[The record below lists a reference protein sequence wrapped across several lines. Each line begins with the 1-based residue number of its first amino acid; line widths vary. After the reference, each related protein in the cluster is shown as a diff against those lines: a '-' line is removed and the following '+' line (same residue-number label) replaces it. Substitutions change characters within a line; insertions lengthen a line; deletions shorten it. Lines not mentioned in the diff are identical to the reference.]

1 MAIAILNAAGQV
13 VTFVRDDV
21 PDGWAAPEGCTAIP
35 ETELPAGWERAP
47 DTSPVPESI
56 TARQVRLYLVRHGIS
71 MASVEEAINTIADP
85 VTRESVRVE
94 WEYAPWIDRSHTWLT
109 PLAESLGM
117 SAAQVDAAF
126 REAATL

>member
-1 MAIAILNAAGQV
+1 
-13 VTFVRDDV
+13 
-21 PDGWAAPEGCTAIP
+21 
-35 ETELPAGWERAP
+35 
-47 DTSPVPESI
+47 
-56 TARQVRLYLVRHGIS
+56 